1 MQIFGLHKN
10 IYRLA
15 NYSLRAENKD
25 KYYCR
30 YEEPVLRWNKLKSG
44 GVSDE
49 VAAEFSGIS
58 RATYFRYLRVL
69 LNLRKN
75 IYPPSKTPKRKRQS
89 GFAESM
95 QQLILSIRRSNP
107 TYGKNKI
114 AVVLKRDHGLGISES
129 SVGRIIK
136 KLMQRGLIQTSLSAP
151 RQKRHRRFKGHA
163 KAWRYGKKPARPGEM
178 VQIDHMSVTV
188 NQCSVKH
195 FQAWDKLSKYIH
207 ADVFSNATSRS
218 AKTFLEALIKNV
230 PFKISS
236 VQVDGGS
243 EFMAEFE
250 QACSEHKIELYV
262 LPPKRPQYN
271 GGVERGNRIF
281 REEFY
286 ARKDLLADNV
296 GSIRFALKD
305 GLWKYNNFRP
315 HFNLQGRTP
324 MQYIGSIQEAA

>member
-1 MQIFGLHKN
+1 MQIFGLHRN

-25 KYYCR
+25 KYYRR
-30 YEEPVLRWNKLKSG
+30 YEEPVLNWNKLKSE
-44 GVSDE
+44 GVSNKL
-49 VAAEFSGIS
+49 AAEFCGIS
-58 RATYFRYLRVL
+58 RATYFRHRRVL
-69 LNLRKN
+69 LNLREN
-75 IYPPSKTPKRKRQS
+75 VYPPSKAPKRKRQS
-89 GFAESM
+89 GFAESV
-95 QQLILSIRRSNP
+95 QQLILSIRRGNP

-114 AVVLKRDHGLGISES
+114 AVILKRDHRFTISES
-129 SVGRIIK
+129 SVGRVIK
-136 KLMQRGLIQTSLSAP
+136 KLMQCGLIQTSLSAP

-163 KAWRYGKKPARPGEM
+163 KAWSYSKKPTRPGEM
-178 VQIDHMSVTV
+178 IQIDHMSVTV

-195 FQAWDKLSKYIH
+195 FQAWDKLSKHIY

-218 AKTFLEALIKNV
+218 AKTFLEAVVKNA
-230 PFKISS
+230 PFKIVSI
-236 VQVDGGS
+236 QVDGGS

-281 REEFY
+281 REEFH
-286 ARKDLLADNV
+286 ARKDLLADSV

-305 GLWKYNNFRP
+305 ALWKYNNFRP
-315 HFNLQGRTP
+315 HFNLHGRTP
-324 MQYIGSIQEAA
+324 MEYIGNIQEAA

>member
-25 KYYCR
+25 KYYRR
-30 YEEPVLRWNKLKSG
+30 YEEPVLKWNKLRSE
-44 GVSDE
+44 GVSDK
-49 VAAEFSGIS
+49 VAAEFCGIS

-69 LNLRKN
+69 SGLRKN
-75 IYPPSKTPKRKRQS
+75 IYPPSKVPKHKRHS
-89 GFAESM
+89 SFTESV

-114 AVVLKRDHGLGISES
+114 AVILKRDHGFGISES

-136 KLMQRGLIQTSLSAP
+136 QLMQRGLIQTSLSAP

-163 KAWRYGKKPARPGEM
+163 QAWSYSKKPTRPGEM
-178 VQIDHMSVTV
+178 IQIDHMSVTV
-188 NQCSVKH
+188 NQCSIKH
-195 FQAWDKLSKYIH
+195 FQAWDKLSKHIY

-218 AKTFLEALIKNV
+218 AKTFLEALIKNI
-230 PFKISS
+230 PFKITSI
-236 VQVDGGS
+236 QVDGGS
-243 EFMAEFE
+243 EFMADFE
-250 QACSEHKIELYV
+250 KACKEHKIELYV

-305 GLWKYNNFRP
+305 ALHKYNNFRP

-324 MQYIGSIQEAA
+324 MEYIVAVREAA